1 VTEVSLLYAIPST
14 TVSDLPD
21 PLPDATTVLDV
32 REPVEWDH
40 GHIEGAVHIPLMDLP
55 QRLPD
60 VPRGHVLVVCRIGSR
75 SARAVAYLQQQG
87 IDAVNL
93 DGGMVE
99 WAEAGRNLV
108 ADHGHTPQ
116 VV

>member
-1 VTEVSLLYAIPST
+1 MHEIPTT
-14 TVSDLPD
+14 TVADLPD
-21 PLPDATTVLDV
+21 PLPDATAVLDV
-32 REPVEWDH
+32 REPVEWEH

-60 VPRGHVLVVCRIGSR
+60 VPQGHVLVVCKIGGR

-93 DGGMVE
+93 EDGMVG
-99 WAEAGRNLV
+99 WADAGRDMV
-108 ADHGHTPQ
+108 AENGQPAH

>member
-1 VTEVSLLYAIPST
+1 MHEIPTT
-14 TVSDLPD
+14 TVADLPD
-21 PLPDATTVLDV
+21 PLPDATAVLDV
-32 REPVEWDH
+32 REPVEWEH

-55 QRLPD
+55 TRLPD
-60 VPRGHVLVVCRIGSR
+60 VPQGHVLVVCKIGGR

-93 DGGMVE
+93 EDGMVG
-99 WAEAGRNLV
+99 WADAGRPMV
-108 ADHGHTPQ
+108 ADTDQSAH

>member
-1 VTEVSLLYAIPST
+1 MYEIPST

-21 PLPDATTVLDV
+21 PLPDATSVLDV
-32 REPVEWDH
+32 REPVEWEH
-40 GHIEGAVHIPLMDLP
+40 GHIDGAVHIPLMDLP
-55 QRLPD
+55 SRMPEI
-60 VPRGHVLVVCRIGSR
+60 PNGHVLVVCRIGSR

-99 WAEAGRNLV
+99 WVEAGRDLV
-108 ADHGHTPQ
+108 AETGNPAH

>member
-1 VTEVSLLYAIPST
+1 MYEIPST

-21 PLPDATTVLDV
+21 PLPDATSVLDV
-32 REPVEWDH
+32 REPLEWEH
-40 GHIEGAVHIPLMDLP
+40 GHIDGAVHIPLMDLP
-55 QRLPD
+55 QRLSD
-60 VPRGHVLVVCRIGSR
+60 VPQGHVVVVCKIGGR

-93 DGGMVE
+93 EDGMVG
-99 WAEAGRNLV
+99 WAEAGREMVSEN
-108 ADHGHTPQ
+108 DHSAH